1 MVLGLIWKVKGQGY
15 MHGLQVNST
24 TQWHFISN
32 YTVSQKK
39 RDTVHPT
46 VSPNINQF
54 SKFFHY
60 QAQQEICNKQ
70 ITKDST
76 RPQKRRYTSNT
87 TLWNMNVDKY
97 KQ

>member
-32 YTVSQKK
+32 YTVSQKNETLSTPQF
-39 RDTVHPT
+39 RQILT
-46 VSPNINQF
+46 NF

-87 TLWNMNVDKY
+87 TLWNMNVDK
-97 KQ
+97 